1 MGNSR
6 IKILAIDDNPDTLV
20 ILQAL
25 IKDAFPGA
33 LTLTAMN
40 GYEGF
45 ELAGSEDPD
54 IILLDVVMPVMDGF
68 AVCKKLKSDHR
79 TNDIPVVFITAQK
92 GDKEGRIKA
101 MEVGADAF
109 LAKPVDENE
118 LTAQI
123 RAMVKIKQA
132 NIEKRNEKERLAKL
146 VDDKT
151 IEQRRT
157 YIATLNLLEDLAR
170 ENEAR
175 KKNEEALR
183 KSEESLADIYQTV
196 NEGIVYTTLEGEIL
210 SVNSSLEKMLG
221 IPSEN
226 IVGKTITNLAKD
238 LLPAKDVR
246 KILPIFTEHLNG
258 KSTGGFT
265 LHYQGKILEINVTI
279 NKQTKRMIGVL
290 RDITHRIESEKMIS
304 MLAHAIR
311 SISECI
317 SITDMDDNIAF
328 VNSAFIKTYQFEE
341 HELLGKSIKL
351 VRSPKNPPELVKSI
365 LPATIKGG
373 WHGELL
379 NRRKDGTEFPVFL
392 SSSIIYDDSGKP
404 IALIGVTN
412 DITERKKAEEIL
424 RKSEERFRSLV
435 ENAFDGIYLTNGK
448 YFYFVNEKFCEITGY
463 SEKELTSPDFNFD
476 VTLTDDSIKIVKERS
491 FMRQIGKNVAG
502 TYEIQIKTKDGS
514 YKYVE
519 ISTVNIGQGKELNVM
534 GIVRDITERRRIES
548 QIIQSERL
556 SALGEMSAGMAH
568 EINQPL
574 NTLSILFDNIL
585 LEARSKHQVPEEYLV
600 KKSEKIFNNILRI
613 RNLIDHVRDFSRSHD
628 GYILSLFNINQSILN
643 ALSMVSEQFRIAGIE
658 LVSQLDENLPEIKG
672 NTYKFEQVMLNF
684 ISNSKDAL
692 IEKKGKSDA
701 SFKMFIKITTR
712 FDRQNIYLEVEDNG
726 TGIKDENIDKIFQ
739 PFFTTKET
747 GKGTGLGLSI
757 TYGLIQ
763 EMQGEI
769 FIKSKLSKGTTI
781 TVTIPIKA

>member
-1 MGNSR
+1 MGNR
-6 IKILAIDDNPDTLV
+6 QIKILAIDDNPDNLV

-33 LTLTAMN
+33 VTVTALN
-40 GYEGF
+40 GQTGID
-45 ELAGSEDPD
+45 LAGSEDPD
-54 IILLDVVMPVMDGF
+54 IILLDIVMPVMDGF
-68 AVCKKLKSDHR
+68 SVCKKLKSDHR

-92 GDKEGRIKA
+92 GDKESRIKA

-109 LAKPVDENE
+109 LAKPIDENE

-146 VDDKT
+146 VDEK
-151 IEQRRT
+151 IHEQRKT

-183 KSEESLADIYQTV
+183 KSEESLADIFNTV
-196 NEGIVYTTLEGEIL
+196 NEGIIHVSLTGEVL
-210 SVNSSLEKMLG
+210 SVNPAFEKIVE
-221 IPSEN
+221 IPGE
-226 IVGKTITNLAKD
+226 IIIGKNAVHLTKE
-238 LLPAKDVR
+238 LLQ
-246 KILPIFTEHLNG
+246 G
-258 KSTGGFT
+258 KSVERLIPVIIGVMKGKNLSGFQ
-265 LHYQGKILEINVTI
+265 LEYKNKILEVNATI
-279 NKQTKRMIGVL
+279 NKQSGRITGVI
-290 RDITHRIESEKMIS
+290 RDITERIENEKKIS

-317 SITDMDDNIAF
+317 SITDTEDNIVF
-328 VNSAFIKTYQFEE
+328 VNNAFLKTYQYDKQEI
-341 HELLGKSIKL
+341 LGNSIKM
-351 VRSPKNPPELVKSI
+351 VRSPNNPSRLVNAI
-365 LPATIKGG
+365 LPATLRGG

-379 NRRKDGTEFPVFL
+379 NMKKDGSEFPVFL
-392 SSSIIYDDSGKP
+392 STSIIYNDNGKP
-404 IALIGVTN
+404 IALIGVTT
-412 DITERKKAEEIL
+412 DITERKKAEEVL

-448 YFYFVNEKFCEITGY
+448 YFYFVNNKFCEITGY
-463 SEKELTSPDFNFD
+463 PEEELISPDFNFD
-476 VTLTDDSIKIVKERS
+476 VTLTDESVNIVNERS
-491 FMRQIGKNVAG
+491 LLRQMGKAVAG
-502 TYEIQIKTKDGS
+502 TYDIQIRTKDGN

-519 ISTVNIGQGKELNVM
+519 ISTVNIGHGKELNVM
-534 GIVRDITERRRIES
+534 GIIRDITERRRIES

-574 NTLSILFDNIL
+574 NTLSILLDNIL
-585 LEARSKHQVPEEYLV
+585 LEAKTQHGVTEDYLL

-613 RNLIDHVRDFSRSHD
+613 RNLIDHVREFSRSHD
-628 GYILSLFNINQSILN
+628 GYILNLFSINQSIRN

-658 LVSQLDENLPEIKG
+658 LITHLVDDLPEIKG

-692 IEKKGKSDA
+692 IEKKGNLKEPYP
-701 SFKMFIKITTR
+701 MFIKITTR
-712 FDRQNIYLEVEDNG
+712 FDKQLIYLEVEDNG
-726 TGIKDENIDKIFQ
+726 IGIKQENIDKILM
-739 PFFTTKET
+739 PFFTTKEP

-763 EMQGEI
+763 EMKGKMSIQ
-769 FIKSKLSKGTTI
+769 SKVLKGTTI
-781 TVTIPIKA
+781 TVTIPVQI